1 MDFEDKSLVLVV
13 IQFWRNLSQFTFPD
27 VQQSDSIMHIYIYIF
42 FFYITFHCR
51 LLGDIEYS
59 SVYCTVG
66 PIGYLFYI
74 Q

>member
-27 VQQSDSIMHIYIYIF
+27 VQQSDSIMHIYIYI
-42 FFYITFHCR
+42 
-51 LLGDIEYS
+51 YS
-59 SVYCTVG
+59 SFTLPSIVGYYEILSIVPCTV
-66 PIGYLFYI
+66 